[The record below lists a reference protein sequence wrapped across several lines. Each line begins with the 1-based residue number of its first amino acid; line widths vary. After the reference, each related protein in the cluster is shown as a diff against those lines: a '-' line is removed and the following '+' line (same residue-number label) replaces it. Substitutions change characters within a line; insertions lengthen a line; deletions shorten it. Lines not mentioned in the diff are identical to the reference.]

1 MFAKINW
8 GGVFYPLLLLLHC
21 KRTLNVKDYNLDI

>member
-8 GGVFYPLLLLLHC
+8 GGVFYPLLLLKFALQKDI
-21 KRTLNVKDYNLDI
+21 KRERL

>member
-8 GGVFYPLLLLLHC
+8 GGGVFYPLLLLKFALQKNI
-21 KRTLNVKDYNLDI
+21 KRERL

>member
-8 GGVFYPLLLLLHC
+8 GGVFYPLLLLNFALQKNI
-21 KRTLNVKDYNLDI
+21 KRERL